1 MMTNSREFHFPMY
14 NNSTMCR
21 ESRRSV
27 RFAGW
32 KQRWLRS
39 LLYAAWNAASRTF
52 SRENC
57 TDGWVFARNKVSCF
71 HAEGCLCRSIAR
83 YSRVLHRVTRYA
95 AWILTRRNCT
105 YAQLWCNSFDNNA
118 RPDNKRWTLARI
130 SYAIISRD

>member
-39 LLYAAWNAASRTF
+39 LLYAQRGMRRRAH
-52 SRENC
+52 SRE
-57 TDGWVFARNKVSCF
+57 K
-71 HAEGCLCRSIAR
+71 IAR
-83 YSRVLHRVTRYA
+83 MAGFSHGTR
-95 AWILTRRNCT
+95 
-105 YAQLWCNSFDNNA
+105 
-118 RPDNKRWTLARI
+118 
-130 SYAIISRD
+130 